1 MKQSMRYP
9 LLVLAGGAAAL
20 VLRLAQRAAGFEAD
34 TGLRISRYRLGNVT
48 FWVKFT
54 EDAEGYVIHSAYSH
68 RMTVETR

>member
-1 MKQSMRYP
+1 MRP
-9 LLVLAGGAAAL
+9 LLQAYREGGEAIY
-20 VLRLAQRAAGFEAD
+20 EAD

>member
-1 MKQSMRYP
+1 M
-9 LLVLAGGAAAL
+9 
-20 VLRLAQRAAGFEAD
+20 LRERIPACC
-34 TGLRISRYRLGNVT
+34 ISRYRLGNVT